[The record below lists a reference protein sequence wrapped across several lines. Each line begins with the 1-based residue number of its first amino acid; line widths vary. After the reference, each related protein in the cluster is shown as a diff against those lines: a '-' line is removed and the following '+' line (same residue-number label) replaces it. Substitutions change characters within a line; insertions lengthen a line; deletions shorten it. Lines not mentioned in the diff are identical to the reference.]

1 MEKNKYNLSF
11 GAELEWSDIDRSI
24 DILKELGSWEGPKI
38 AGYNLGSEIDIVNT
52 KGEWRG
58 VATDP
63 LCLKCPVGGEIHV
76 NPSWTIESQLIRIMR
91 IMDLFPQVGVAC
103 PNHGHIHVGIQGI
116 RQDLQ
121 AIKNLFEYTAEN
133 QIDVLKYCSG
143 YSEEDWAVVAGSC
156 QSCVI
161 EPWVRDY
168 LLIGDAKTINL
179 DLIKRVKR
187 AETLSEVWKALEE
200 IEAVNLDWVSGK
212 SSPAY
217 GSHRTA
223 VNLYSLLKMGS
234 IEFRVFRAS
243 INPVEIYSSLLFSKR
258 YVEEALKGK
267 DGKPVA
273 EILKEG
279 QFKFAPLNFD
289 EKLAKGWQ
297 ETRQTKGRCGCLKK
311 MTGICEPCEDVLI
324 EDTGYLQNNGTS
336 FEKGLYSIL
345 QLIKIDFAGRTL
357 NEERGLNSDLFI

>member
-1 MEKNKYNLSF
+1 MEKNKYKLSF

-24 DILKELGSWEGPKI
+24 DIPKELGSWEGPKI
-38 AGYNLGSEIDIVNT
+38 AGYALGSEIDIVNT

-63 LCLKCPVGGEIHV
+63 LCLECPVGGEIHV

-143 YSEEDWAVVAGSC
+143 YSGEDWAVVVGSC
-156 QSCVI
+156 QSCMI

-200 IEAVNLDWVSGK
+200 IEAVNLDWVSGEINEAK
-212 SSPAY
+212 

-223 VNLYSLLKMGS
+223 VNLYSLLRGETV
-234 IEFRVFRAS
+234 EFRVFRAS
-243 INPVEIYSSLLFSKR
+243 LNPVEIYSSLVFCQR
-258 YVEEALKGK
+258 YIEEALKGE
-267 DGKPVA
+267 DGKPIS

-279 QFKFAPLNFD
+279 QFKFASLNFD
-289 EKLAKGWQ
+289 EELAKGWQ
-297 ETRQTKGRCGCLKK
+297 ETRRTKGRSGCLKK
-311 MTGICEPCEDVLI
+311 
-324 EDTGYLQNNGTS
+324 
-336 FEKGLYSIL
+336 
-345 QLIKIDFAGRTL
+345 FAGVSKPTEDLIIQSEMRNTFEIAL
-357 NEERGLNSDLFI
+357 NDILKLCQMDFNGMKIWPKL

>member
-1 MEKNKYNLSF
+1 MEKSKYRLSF

-24 DILKELGSWEGPKI
+24 DIPKELGAWEGPKI

-63 LCLKCPVGGEIHV
+63 LCLECPVGGEIHV

-121 AIKNLFEYTAEN
+121 AIKNLFDYTQWN
-133 QIDVLKYCSG
+133 QFDVLRACSG
-143 YSEEDWAVVAGSC
+143 YSEEEHGRVFESDKIG
-156 QSCVI
+156 
-161 EPWVRDY
+161 PWVRDY
-168 LLIGDAKTINL
+168 LLIGDAKSIHT
-179 DLIKRVKR
+179 DLF
-187 AETLSEVWKALEE
+187 TEVAKAKSLADIWKAVEKV
-200 IEAVNLDWVSGK
+200 EAINWDWVSGK
-212 SSPAY
+212 ISLAY

-324 EDTGYLQNNGTS
+324 EDTEYLQNNGTS

>member
-1 MEKNKYNLSF
+1 MEKNKYKLSF

-24 DILKELGSWEGPKI
+24 DIPKELGAWEGPKI

-63 LCLKCPVGGEIHV
+63 LCLNCPVGGEIHV

-121 AIKNLFEYTAEN
+121 ALKNLFEYTQNN
-133 QIDVLKYCSG
+133 QFDVLRACSG
-143 YSEEDWAVVAGSC
+143 YSEEEHGRVFESDE
-156 QSCVI
+156 I

-168 LLIGDAKTINL
+168 LLIGDAKSIHT
-179 DLIKRVKR
+179 DLFTEVAKAKSL
-187 AETLSEVWKALEE
+187 ADVWKAVEKV
-200 IEAVNLDWVSGK
+200 EAINWDWVSGK
-212 SSPAY
+212 ICPAC

-223 VNLYSLLKMGS
+223 VNLYSLLRGETV
-234 IEFRVFRAS
+234 EFRVFRAS
-243 INPVEIYSSLLFSKR
+243 LNPVEIYSSLVFCQR
-258 YVEEALKGK
+258 YIEEALKGK

-273 EILKEG
+273 KILEEG

-297 ETRQTKGRCGCLKK
+297 ETRQTKGRSGCLKK
-311 MTGICEPCEDVLI
+311 
-324 EDTGYLQNNGTS
+324 
-336 FEKGLYSIL
+336 
-345 QLIKIDFAGRTL
+345 FAGVSEPTEDLIIQGEMWNAFEIAL
-357 NEERGLNSDLFI
+357 NDILKLCQMDFNGMKIWPKL